1 MDVRTSTECDAI
13 DSHNN
18 RKWIYLWKNIKRD
31 GTASFTLDDRHGGSA
46 SPTAPKSP
54 PATNELALDFPGISY
69 IDEDPIENIN
79 SLQLSIN
86 PGKQGVGIEGISKIS
101 PEKWLLW

>member
-13 DSHNN
+13 DSHKN
-18 RKWIYLWKNIKRD
+18 RKWIYLWRNIQRD
-31 GTASFTLDDRHGGSA
+31 GMASFTLDECHGGSA
-46 SPTAPKSP
+46 SSTAPKST
-54 PATNELALDFPGISY
+54 PAPNEHALDFPGISY

-86 PGKQGVGIEGISKIS
+86 PGKQGVSGNYIQKGTHHMRRY
-101 PEKWLLW
+101 

>member
-1 MDVRTSTECDAI
+1 MDVRTSTECDTI

-31 GTASFTLDDRHGGSA
+31 GSVSFALDDGGLA
-46 SPTAPKSP
+46 SSTAPQSL

-79 SLQLSIN
+79 SLQLSTN
-86 PGKQGVGIEGISKIS
+86 PGKQGVSGNYVLRKEHITCEGI
-101 PEKWLLW
+101 L